1 MKYPQLILIAALLTA
16 FVSCKSGQGG
26 KDGEKMNL
34 DPRVEAL
41 IGGQDVYDA
50 PQRVVPVLVN
60 QEPGSGEKSEN
71 LEGYAIENKGKLLS
85 PEQIKRLQAVI
96 FNAATYDFNV
106 QKRCVFNPYIGFI
119 FEKSGKQAHAL
130 FCFSCDEVS
139 FGREGKQGNLED
151 FDPARK
157 EILALARELF
167 PRDARLAGMKDKK

>member
-1 MKYPQLILIAALLTA
+1 
-16 FVSCKSGQGG
+16 
-26 KDGEKMNL
+26 MNL
-34 DPRVEAL
+34 DPRVETL

-50 PQRVVPVLVN
+50 PQRVIPVLVN
-60 QEPGSGEKSEN
+60 QEPGSGEKTEN
-71 LEGYAIENKGKLLS
+71 LEGYAITKKGGLLT

-96 FNAATYDFNV
+96 FNAATYDFVV

-139 FGREGKQGNLED
+139 YGRDGKQGNIED

-167 PRDARLAGMKDKK
+167 PRDTRLAGMKEKK

>member
-1 MKYPQLILIAALLTA
+1 
-16 FVSCKSGQGG
+16 
-26 KDGEKMNL
+26 MNL
-34 DPRVEAL
+34 DSRVENL

-71 LEGYAIENKGKLLS
+71 LEGYAITKKGPLLS
-85 PEQIKRLQAVI
+85 AEQVKRLQAVI
-96 FNAATYDFNV
+96 FNAGTYDFNV

-139 FGREGKQGNLED
+139 YGRDGKQGNIED

-167 PRDARLAGMKDKK
+167 PRDVRLAGLKDTK

>member
-1 MKYPQLILIAALLTA
+1 MKYPKLVLTAALLTA
-16 FVSCKSGQGG
+16 LVSCKSGQGG
-26 KDGEKMNL
+26 KDGEKMDL
-34 DPRVEAL
+34 DSRVETL

-60 QEPGSGEKSEN
+60 QEPGSGEKTEN
-71 LEGYAIENKGKLLS
+71 LEGYAITKKGPLLS
-85 PEQIKRLQAVI
+85 AEQIKKLQAVI

-167 PRDARLAGMKDKK
+167 PRDARLKGMKDKK

>member
-1 MKYPQLILIAALLTA
+1 MKYPKILLSAALLSVL
-16 FVSCKSGQGG
+16 VSCKSGQGG

-34 DPRVEAL
+34 DPRVEKL

-50 PQRVVPVLVN
+50 PQRIVPVLVD
-60 QEPGSGEKSEN
+60 QEPGSGDKTEN
-71 LEGYAIENKGKLLS
+71 LEGYAIVKKGPLLTA
-85 PEQIKRLQAVI
+85 EQVKRLQAVI
-96 FNAATYDFNV
+96 FNAATYDFEV

-157 EILALARELF
+157 EILSLARELF
-167 PRDARLAGMKDKK
+167 PRDVRLSGMKDKK